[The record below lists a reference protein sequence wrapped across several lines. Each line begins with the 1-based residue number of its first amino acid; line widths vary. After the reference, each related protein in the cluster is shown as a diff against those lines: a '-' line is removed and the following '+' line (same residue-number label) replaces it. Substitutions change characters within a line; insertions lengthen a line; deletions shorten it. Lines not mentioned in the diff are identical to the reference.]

1 MLHCSS
7 FFSFKK
13 LSLHEL
19 VVNGNNLNIHYTV
32 DPLYLKLT
40 RASSQTVLDTVML
53 QIFRRSLYLLE
64 STK

>member
-40 RASSQTVLDTVML
+40 RASSQTVLDTVYVTN
-53 QIFRRSLYLLE
+53 IS
-64 STK
+64 

>member
-13 LSLHEL
+13 LFLHEL